1 MDYKKSFEELEKV
14 LFELIEENKK
24 IPIVVEG
31 DKDVF
36 SLRKLGVTGKIIT
49 TNSGL
54 SIIDFCDRIANDYKM
69 IILLTDWDRKGGF
82 LCHTIERNLKGR
94 VKCNLYYRELFATK
108 AMTKTVEGLYSW
120 VMSIKEKIDFN
131 NKSFPKFEGVW

>member
-1 MDYKKSFEELEKV
+1 MNYKKSFEELEKA
-14 LFELIEENKK
+14 LSELVEENKS

-31 DKDVF
+31 EKDIV
-36 SLRKLGVTGKIIT
+36 SLRKLDVDGEIIT

-54 SIIDFCDRIANDYKM
+54 SIIDFCDHIAGKYEE

-94 VKCNLYYRELFATK
+94 VKCNTYYREVLAKNSTI
-108 AMTKTVEGLYSW
+108 KTVEGLASYMW
-120 VMSIKEKIDFN
+120 NMREKIEFN
-131 NKSFPKFEGVW
+131 IRNVDKTKEFG

>member
-24 IPIVVEG
+24 IPIIVEG

-36 SLRKLGVTGKIIT
+36 SLRRLGITGEIIT

-54 SIIDFCDRIANDYKM
+54 SIIDFCDKIAKDYKE

-82 LCHTIERNLKGR
+82 ICNTIQRNLQGR
-94 VKCNLYYRELFATK
+94 VKCNLYYRELFAVK

-120 VMSIKEKIDFN
+120 FNTIKEKIEFN
-131 NKSFPKFEGVW
+131 NKNFLKG

>member
-36 SLRKLGVTGKIIT
+36 SLRKLGVTGEIIT

-54 SIIDFCDRIANDYKM
+54 SIIDFCDKIAKDYKE

-82 LCHTIERNLKGR
+82 ICYTIQRNLQGR
-94 VKCNLYYRELFATK
+94 VKCNLYYRELFAIK

-120 VMSIKEKIDFN
+120 FNTIKEKIEFN
-131 NKSFPKFEGVW
+131 NKNFLKG

>member
-24 IPIVVEG
+24 IPIIVEG
-31 DKDVF
+31 DKDIF
-36 SLRKLGVTGKIIT
+36 SLRKLGVTGEIIT

-54 SIIDFCDRIANDYKM
+54 SIIDFCDKIAKDYKE

-82 LCHTIERNLKGR
+82 ICNTILRNLQGR
-94 VKCNLYYRELFATK
+94 VKCNLYYRERFAVK

-120 VMSIKEKIDFN
+120 FNTIKEKIEFN
-131 NKSFPKFEGVW
+131 NKNFLKG

>member
-1 MDYKKSFEELEKV
+1 MDYKKSFEELEKI

-36 SLRKLGVTGKIIT
+36 SLRKLGVTGEIIT

-54 SIIDFCDRIANDYKM
+54 SIIDFCDKIAKDYKE

-82 LCHTIERNLKGR
+82 ICYTIQRNLQGR
-94 VKCNLYYRELFATK
+94 VKCNLYYRELFAIK

-120 VMSIKEKIDFN
+120 FNTIKEKIEFN
-131 NKSFPKFEGVW
+131 NKNFLKG

>member
-1 MDYKKSFEELEKV
+1 MDYKKNFQEIEKG

-36 SLRKLGVTGKIIT
+36 SLKKLGIIGEIIT
-49 TNSGL
+49 VNSGL
-54 SIIDFCDRIANDYKM
+54 SIIDFCDKIANKYKE
-69 IILLTDWDRKGGF
+69 IILLTDWDRKGGYI
-82 LCHTIERNLKGR
+82 CHTIERNLEGR

-108 AMTKTVEGLYSW
+108 ATTKTVEGLYSW
-120 VMSIKEKIDFN
+120 FMSIEQKIIFN
-131 NKSFPKFEGVW
+131 NKQVSKD

>member
-36 SLRKLGVTGKIIT
+36 SLKKLGVTGKIIT

-54 SIIDFCDRIANDYKM
+54 SIIDFCDKIAKDYKE

-82 LCHTIERNLKGR
+82 ICYTIQRNLQGR
-94 VKCNLYYRELFATK
+94 VKCNLYYRELFAIK

-120 VMSIKEKIDFN
+120 FNTIKEKIEFN
-131 NKSFPKFEGVW
+131 NKNFLKG

>member
-1 MDYKKSFEELEKV
+1 MDYKKSFEELEKI

-36 SLRKLGVTGKIIT
+36 SLRKLGVTGEIIT

-54 SIIDFCDRIANDYKM
+54 SIIDFCDKIAKDYKE

-82 LCHTIERNLKGR
+82 ICYTIQRNLQGR
-94 VKCNLYYRELFATK
+94 VKCNLYYRELFAIK

-120 VMSIKEKIDFN
+120 FNTIKEKIEFN
-131 NKSFPKFEGVW
+131 NKIFLKG

>member
-36 SLRKLGVTGKIIT
+36 SLRKLGVTGEIIT

-54 SIIDFCDRIANDYKM
+54 SIIDFCDKIAKDYKE

-82 LCHTIERNLKGR
+82 ICYTIQRNLQGR
-94 VKCNLYYRELFATK
+94 VKCNLYYRELFAIK

-120 VMSIKEKIDFN
+120 FNTIKEKIEFN
-131 NKSFPKFEGVW
+131 NKNFSKG

>member
-36 SLRKLGVTGKIIT
+36 SLRKLGVTGEIII

-54 SIIDFCDRIANDYKM
+54 SIIDFCDKIAEDYKE

-82 LCHTIERNLKGR
+82 ICYTIQRNLQGR
-94 VKCNLYYRELFATK
+94 VKCNLYYRELFAIK

-120 VMSIKEKIDFN
+120 FNTIKEKNEFN
-131 NKSFPKFEGVW
+131 NKNFLKG

>member
-1 MDYKKSFEELEKV
+1 MDYKKSFDELEKV

-36 SLRKLGVTGKIIT
+36 SLRKLGVTGEIIT

-54 SIIDFCDRIANDYKM
+54 SIIDFCDKIAKDYKE

-82 LCHTIERNLKGR
+82 ICYTIQRNLQGR
-94 VKCNLYYRELFATK
+94 VKCNLYYRELFAIK

-120 VMSIKEKIDFN
+120 FNTIKEKIEFN
-131 NKSFPKFEGVW
+131 NKNFLKG

>member
-1 MDYKKSFEELEKV
+1 MDYKKSFEEFEKV

-36 SLRKLGVTGKIIT
+36 SLRKLGVFGEIIT

-54 SIIDFCDRIANDYKM
+54 SIIDFCDKIAKDYKE

-82 LCHTIERNLKGR
+82 ICYTIQRNLQGR
-94 VKCNLYYRELFATK
+94 VKCNLYYRELFAIKT
-108 AMTKTVEGLYSW
+108 MTKTVEGLYSW
-120 VMSIKEKIDFN
+120 FNKIKEKIEFN
-131 NKSFPKFEGVW
+131 NKNFLKG

>member
-1 MDYKKSFEELEKV
+1 MDYKKSFQEIEKG

-24 IPIVVEG
+24 VPIVVEG

-36 SLRKLGVTGKIIT
+36 SLRKLGIIGEIIT
-49 TNSGL
+49 VNSGL
-54 SIIDFCDRIANDYKM
+54 SIIDFCDKIANKYKE
-69 IILLTDWDRKGGF
+69 IILLTDWDRKGGYI
-82 LCHTIERNLKGR
+82 CHTIERNLEGR

-120 VMSIKEKIDFN
+120 FISIEQKINFN
-131 NKSFPKFEGVW
+131 SKHVSKD

>member
-36 SLRKLGVTGKIIT
+36 SLRKLGVTGEIIT
-49 TNSGL
+49 SNSGL
-54 SIIDFCDRIANDYKM
+54 SIIDFCDKIAKNYKE

-82 LCHTIERNLKGR
+82 ICYTIQRNLQGR
-94 VKCNLYYRELFATK
+94 VKCNLYYRELFAVK

-120 VMSIKEKIDFN
+120 FNTIKEKIEFN
-131 NKSFPKFEGVW
+131 NKNFLKG

>member
-1 MDYKKSFEELEKV
+1 MDYKKNFQEIEKG

-24 IPIVVEG
+24 VPIVVEG

-36 SLRKLGVTGKIIT
+36 SLRKLGIIGEIIT
-49 TNSGL
+49 VNSGF
-54 SIIDFCDRIANDYKM
+54 SIIDFCDIIANKYKE
-69 IILLTDWDRKGGF
+69 IILLTDWDRKGGYI
-82 LCHTIERNLKGR
+82 CHTIERNLEGR

-120 VMSIKEKIDFN
+120 FTSIEQKINFD
-131 NKSFPKFEGVW
+131 NKHISED

>member
-1 MDYKKSFEELEKV
+1 MDYKKNFQEIEKG

-24 IPIVVEG
+24 VPIVVEG

-36 SLRKLGVTGKIIT
+36 SLRKLGVIGEIIT
-49 TNSGL
+49 VNSGL
-54 SIIDFCDRIANDYKM
+54 SIIDFCDKIANKYKE
-69 IILLTDWDRKGGF
+69 IILLTDWDRKGGYI
-82 LCHTIERNLKGR
+82 CHTIERNLEGR

-120 VMSIKEKIDFN
+120 FISIEQKINFN
-131 NKSFPKFEGVW
+131 NKHVSKD

>member
-1 MDYKKSFEELEKV
+1 MDYKESFEELEKA
-14 LFELIEENKK
+14 LFELIEENKD

-31 DKDVF
+31 DKDVS
-36 SLRKLGVTGKIIT
+36 SLRKLGVTGEIIT

-54 SIIDFCDRIANDYKM
+54 SIIDFCDKIANNYSE
-69 IILLTDWDRKGGF
+69 IILLTDWDKKGGF
-82 LCHTIERNLKGR
+82 ICHTIERNLKGR

-120 VMSIKEKIDFN
+120 FKSIKEKIEFN
-131 NKSFPKFEGVW
+131 NKSFSKV

>member
-1 MDYKKSFEELEKV
+1 MDYKKSFDELEKV

-36 SLRKLGVTGKIIT
+36 SLRKLGVTGEIIT

-54 SIIDFCDRIANDYKM
+54 SIIDFCDKIAKDYKE
-69 IILLTDWDRKGGF
+69 IILLTDWDKKGGF
-82 LCHTIERNLKGR
+82 ICHTIQRNLQGR
-94 VKCNLYYRELFATK
+94 VKCNLYYRELFAIK

-120 VMSIKEKIDFN
+120 FNTIKEKIEFN
-131 NKSFPKFEGVW
+131 NKNFIKG

>member
-1 MDYKKSFEELEKV
+1 MDYKKNFQEIEKG

-24 IPIVVEG
+24 VPIVVEG

-36 SLRKLGVTGKIIT
+36 SLRKLGIIGEIIT
-49 TNSGL
+49 VNSGL
-54 SIIDFCDRIANDYKM
+54 SIIDFCDKIANKYKE
-69 IILLTDWDRKGGF
+69 IILLTDWDRKGGYI
-82 LCHTIERNLKGR
+82 CHTIERNLEGR

-120 VMSIKEKIDFN
+120 FMSIEQKINLN
-131 NKSFPKFEGVW
+131 NKHVSKD

>member
-1 MDYKKSFEELEKV
+1 MDYKKNFQELEKG

-24 IPIVVEG
+24 VPIVVEG

-36 SLRKLGVTGKIIT
+36 SLRKLGIIGEIIT
-49 TNSGL
+49 VNSGL
-54 SIIDFCDRIANDYKM
+54 SIIDFCDKIANKYKE
-69 IILLTDWDRKGGF
+69 IILLTDWDRKGGYI
-82 LCHTIERNLKGR
+82 CHTIERNLEGR

-120 VMSIKEKIDFN
+120 FTSIEQKINFN
-131 NKSFPKFEGVW
+131 NKHVSED

>member
-36 SLRKLGVTGKIIT
+36 SLRRLGITGEIIT

-54 SIIDFCDRIANDYKM
+54 SIIDFCDKIAKNYKE

-82 LCHTIERNLKGR
+82 ICYTIQRNLQGR
-94 VKCNLYYRELFATK
+94 VKCNLYYRELFAIK

-120 VMSIKEKIDFN
+120 FNTIKEKINN
-131 NKSFPKFEGVW
+131 NKNFLKG

>member
-14 LFELIEENKK
+14 LFELIVENKK
-24 IPIVVEG
+24 TPIVVEG

-36 SLRKLGVTGKIIT
+36 SLRKLGITGEIII

-54 SIIDFCDRIANDYKM
+54 SIIDFCDKIAEDYKE

-82 LCHTIERNLKGR
+82 ICYTIQRNLQGR
-94 VKCNLYYRELFATK
+94 VKCNLHYRELFAKKT
-108 AMTKTVEGLYSW
+108 MTKTVEGLYSW
-120 VMSIKEKIDFN
+120 FNTIKEKIEFN
-131 NKSFPKFEGVW
+131 NKKF

>member
-14 LFELIEENKK
+14 LFNLIEENKK

-31 DKDVF
+31 DKDVL
-36 SLRKLGVTGKIIT
+36 SLRKLGVTGEIIT
-49 TNSGL
+49 SNSGL
-54 SIIDFCDRIANDYKM
+54 SIIDFCDKIAKDYKE

-82 LCHTIERNLKGR
+82 ICYTIKRNLQGR
-94 VKCNLYYRELFATK
+94 VKCNLYYRELFAIK

-120 VMSIKEKIDFN
+120 FNTIKEKIEFN
-131 NKSFPKFEGVW
+131 NKNFLKG

>member
-1 MDYKKSFEELEKV
+1 MEFKKSFEEIKKALS
-14 LFELIEENKK
+14 ELMEENKK
-24 IPIVVEG
+24 TPIVVEG

-36 SLRKLGVTGKIIT
+36 SLRKLGITGEIIT

-54 SIIDFCDRIANDYKM
+54 SIIDFCDKIANNYRE
-69 IILLTDWDRKGGF
+69 IILLTDWDKKGGF
-82 LCHTIERNLKGR
+82 ICHTIERNLEGR

-120 VMSIKEKIDFN
+120 FTSIEQKIDYD
-131 NKSFPKFEGVW
+131 NKSFSDS

>member
-1 MDYKKSFEELEKV
+1 MDYKKNFQELEKG

-24 IPIVVEG
+24 VPIVVEG

-36 SLRKLGVTGKIIT
+36 SLRKLGIIGEIIT
-49 TNSGL
+49 INSGF
-54 SIIDFCDRIANDYKM
+54 SIIDFCDKIANKYKE
-69 IILLTDWDRKGGF
+69 IILLTDWDRKGGYI
-82 LCHTIERNLKGR
+82 CHTIERNLEGR

-120 VMSIKEKIDFN
+120 FTSIEQKINFD
-131 NKSFPKFEGVW
+131 NKHISED